1 MAIVKY
7 VQYKIGGNST
17 PSSMQEVINYCLQPH
32 KTHYGEEDRLCAVS
46 GLDCN
51 PEFVFDEFMA
61 TKVLYGKENGI
72 YFYHYVQAFH
82 PDDEL
87 TPEEANRIGME
98 LAKEWAGHEVLVAT
112 HVDRKHLHKLFY
124 KGLSVY
130 GTKPTT
136 KSRLSRL
143 LKELSGKRKAERKN
157 LWNNT

>member
-7 VQYKIGGNST
+7 VAYQIGGNST

-51 PEFVFDEFMA
+51 PEFVYDEFMA

-82 PDDEL
+82 PDDDL

-98 LAKEWAGHEVLVAT
+98 LAKE
-112 HVDRKHLHKLFY
+112 
-124 KGLSVY
+124 
-130 GTKPTT
+130 
-136 KSRLSRL
+136 
-143 LKELSGKRKAERKN
+143 
-157 LWNNT
+157 